1 LTHPRLSQGDPHSPD
16 IRKRAKAKLDLIL
29 SEHEV
34 EPVKETVQVELR
46 AILKAAEQEL
56 GT

>member
-1 LTHPRLSQGDPHSPD
+1 LTHPRLSQGDPHSSD